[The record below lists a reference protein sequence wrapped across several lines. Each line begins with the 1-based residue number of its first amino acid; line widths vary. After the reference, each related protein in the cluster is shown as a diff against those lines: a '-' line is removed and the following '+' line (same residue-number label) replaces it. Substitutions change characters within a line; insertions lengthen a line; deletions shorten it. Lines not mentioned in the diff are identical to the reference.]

1 MQFAEFWVQFSELI
15 RTWWDANKNCSEAV
29 KYLAQLGDRFGGADV
44 DATMTERIETGH
56 ALFTLTYQFI

>member
-1 MQFAEFWVQFSELI
+1 
-15 RTWWDANKNCSEAV
+15 V

-56 ALFTLTYQFI
+56 ALFTLTYKFI